1 MRASFFVAAA
11 LVAAPLLG
19 LAADKIPAP
28 VAAAVADTS
37 RPAADTDRDA
47 ARKPAE
53 MLAFA
58 GIKPGQ
64 QIVELLPGGGYFTR
78 VLSLTVGPKGH
89 VYALGFPP
97 RPAPAGGS
105 APAMA
110 MAMASPLDTLA
121 KDPHYPNITV
131 LTMAAL
137 NSDPPGVPQVD
148 LVWTS
153 DNYHDLHNGPTA
165 DIAAFNKRVFSV
177 LKSGG
182 IFVVIDHVAAAG
194 HGTSDTSTL
203 HRIDPEAVKSE
214 VEAAG
219 FKLAGSSDA
228 AHNPDDPH
236 TAAVRDGS
244 IRGHVDQ
251 LALKFVK
258 P

>member
-1 MRASFFVAAA
+1 MRASLFVAAA

-19 LAADKIPAP
+19 SALAADKIPSA

-37 RPAADTDRDA
+37 RPSADTDRDA

-53 MLAFA
+53 MVAFA
-58 GIKPGQ
+58 GVKPGQ
-64 QIVELLPGGGYFTR
+64 QIVELLAGGGYFTR
-78 VLSLTVGPKGH
+78 VLSLSVGPKGH

-97 RPAPAGGS
+97 RPAPAGSS
-105 APAMA
+105 APAMP
-110 MAMASPLDTLA
+110 SPLDAIA

-137 NSDPPGVPQVD
+137 NSDPPGVPVVD

-165 DIAAFNKRVFSV
+165 DIAAFNKRVFSI
-177 LKSGG
+177 LKPGG
-182 IFVVIDHVAAAG
+182 FFVVIDHVAAAG

-203 HRIDPEAVKSE
+203 HRIDPEAVKTE

-236 TAAVRDGS
+236 TAAVRDSS
-244 IRGHVDQ
+244 IRGHVDEF
-251 LALKFVK
+251 ALRFVK
-258 P
+258 PKS

>member
-1 MRASFFVAAA
+1 MRASMFVAAA
-11 LVAAPLLG
+11 LVAAPF
-19 LAADKIPAP
+19 LASAVMAAGKIPAP
-28 VAAAVADTS
+28 IAAAVADST
-37 RPAADTDRDA
+37 RPAADTERDA

-58 GIKPGQ
+58 GIKPGEK
-64 QIVELLPGGGYFTR
+64 IVELLPGGGYFTR

-97 RPAPAGGS
+97 RPAPAGS
-105 APAMA
+105 NAPARP
-110 MAMASPLDTLA
+110 SPLDALA
-121 KDPHYPNITV
+121 KDPHYGNISV
-131 LTMAAL
+131 LTIAAL
-137 NSDPPGVPQVD
+137 DSDPPGVPQVD

-153 DNYHDLHNGPTA
+153 DNYHDLHNGPHA
-165 DIAAFNKRVFSV
+165 DIAAFNKHVFSV
-177 LKSGG
+177 LQHGG
-182 IFVVIDHVAAAG
+182 IFVVIDHAAAAG

-203 HRIDPEAVKSE
+203 HRIDPAAVKTE

-219 FKLAGSSDA
+219 FKLAGSSNA

-236 TAAVRDGS
+236 TAAVRDAS